1 MTAKKLPLQKTGQNA
16 NAANEQ
22 QTPAQNLEVLEL
34 QKLLSRLEALEN
46 LVATNGEQ
54 SAKPLDSMTQE
65 GKQSGTDELNE
76 LLNFVQNQPSLPEMM
91 GGQTAVSDECASE
104 VMKRDLFEIKQAF
117 PFETADDIS
126 MIKNADDFFK
136 YRFGVDHL
144 GKPFQKNT
152 ATDAYFLALR
162 DNRPESYSSDKAH
175 FVSPKGCTGKSLLD
189 VPGDVK
195 AIYKRLMPNISDS
208 DIAKHYTESKRT

>member
-22 QTPAQNLEVLEL
+22 QMPTQNAEVLEL
-34 QKLLSRLEALEN
+34 QKLLTRLEALEK
-46 LVATNGEQ
+46 LVTANGEQ
-54 SAKPLDSMTQE
+54 SAKPLDGMTRQ
-65 GKQSGTDELNE
+65 GGQPSDSELSQ
-76 LLNFVQNQPSLPEMM
+76 LLSFVQNQPNLPEMT
-91 GGQTAVSDECASE
+91 GEQKGVSDECAVE

-126 MIKNADDFFK
+126 AIKNADDFFK
-136 YRFGVDHL
+136 YRFGIDHL

>member
-1 MTAKKLPLQKTGQNA
+1 MTAKKLPLQKSQQNA
-16 NAANEQ
+16 PTANET
-22 QTPAQNLEVLEL
+22 QTLEQNPEVLEL
-34 QKLLSRLEALEN
+34 QKLLSRLEALEK

-54 SAKPLDSMTQE
+54 NTPPLGGTPQE
-65 GKQSGTDELNE
+65 GKQASNGELTQ
-76 LLNFVQNQPSLPEMM
+76 LLNFMQNQPSLPEMSKD
-91 GGQTAVSDECASE
+91 QTAVSDECAAE

-126 MIKNADDFFK
+126 AIKNADDFFK
-136 YRFGVDHL
+136 YRFGIDHL

-162 DNRPESYSSDKAH
+162 DNRPESYTSDKSH
-175 FVSPKGCTGKSLLD
+175 FVSPKGSTGKALLD
-189 VPGDVK
+189 VPSDVK

-208 DIAKHYTESKRT
+208 DIAKHYTESKRK